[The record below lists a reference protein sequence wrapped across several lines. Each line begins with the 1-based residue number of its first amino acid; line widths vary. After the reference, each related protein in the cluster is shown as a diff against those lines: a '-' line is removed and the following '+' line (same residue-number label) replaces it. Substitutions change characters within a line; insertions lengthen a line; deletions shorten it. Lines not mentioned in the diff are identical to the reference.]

1 MDAVEQNLVYIVQH
15 PVAWK
20 KEEKRWHRRPVK
32 PVASTSG
39 KKTNPPALKL
49 YSAG

>member
-20 KEEKRWHRRPVK
+20 KGREKM
-32 PVASTSG
+32 ASETG
-39 KKTNPPALKL
+39 
-49 YSAG
+49 